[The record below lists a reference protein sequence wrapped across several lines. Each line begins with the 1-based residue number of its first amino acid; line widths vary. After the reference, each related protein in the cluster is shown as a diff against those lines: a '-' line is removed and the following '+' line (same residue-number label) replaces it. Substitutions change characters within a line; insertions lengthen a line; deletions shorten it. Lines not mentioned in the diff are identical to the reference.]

1 MSAQNYQIIFATGN
15 KGKIRE
21 IKEIV
26 DERKTSAGEHADSA
40 ASPAV
45 PEIEVLSMK
54 EAGVP
59 ADPEETGKT
68 FEENALIK
76 AQAVYDLLRS
86 HPAPEDT
93 IRIVMSDDS
102 GLEIDALGKAPGV
115 LSARYMGYDTD
126 YRLRMEHL
134 LQELEGVPEDKRTA
148 RFVAAVAAVLPDG
161 SSMVV
166 RGTMEGRIGHRI
178 SGENGFGYDPFFY
191 PDGYDITSADM
202 SPEEKNSISHRGK
215 ALREML
221 SKLGLL

>member
-1 MSAQNYQIIFATGN
+1 MSEQNYQIIFATGN

-26 DERKTSAGEHADSA
+26 EERKTAAGEQADSGVP
-40 ASPAV
+40 ASKASR
-45 PEIEVLSMK
+45 IEVLSMK

-59 ADPEETGKT
+59 ADPDETGKT

-86 HPAPEDT
+86 RPAPQDT

-126 YRLRMEHL
+126 YRLPQCKNASQTLCHFWLHIVIRNEEHYQITFL
-134 LQELEGVPEDKRTA
+134 GGIKRNILIILSLK
-148 RFVAAVAAVLPDG
+148 RCDSRHICNIEFLIAVCSNI
-161 SSMVV
+161 SSKSLCTV
-166 RGTMEGRIGHRI
+166 
-178 SGENGFGYDPFFY
+178 SN
-191 PDGYDITSADM
+191 
-202 SPEEKNSISHRGK
+202 
-215 ALREML
+215 
-221 SKLGLL
+221 